1 MTSVLFVCT
10 ANVCRSAFAELLTAH
25 RSDGRFAVGSAGTH
39 GWVDHPVDPPMAAEL
54 ERRGVDPSGFR
65 SRRLTPPMIDAA
77 DLVLTA
83 AASHRQFVLQERPAA
98 VRRTFT
104 LGQLAAALTEVPTDV
119 PSDRVLAAARRARPT
134 ADGADDVPDPYGRG
148 AEAAAA
154 AAAHIDELLGRV
166 LARLPEGHLG

>member
-25 RSDGRFAVGSAGTH
+25 LGDGRFEVSSAGTH
-39 GWVDHPVDPPMAAEL
+39 GWVDQPVDPPMAAQL

-65 SRRLTPPMIDAA
+65 SRRLRPRMIDEA

-83 AASHRQFVLQERPAA
+83 AATHRQFVLQERPAA

-104 LGQLAAALTEVPTDV
+104 LGQLAAALEEVPVDV
-119 PSDRVLAAARRARPT
+119 PRDRLLAAARRARPT
-134 ADGADDVPDPYGRG
+134 ADGSEDVPDPYGRG
-148 AEAAAA
+148 AEAAAT
-154 AAAHIDELLGRV
+154 AAAHVEELLARV
-166 LARLPEGHLG
+166 LPRLRDGHLG